1 MDASWHAV
9 MRDILIVL
17 AAFTFTL
24 SCVFGG
30 LVMWQLYRLG
40 RALQRDVQPVI
51 DTALETV
58 ATVRDTSTFMS
69 ERVRSVPLPAK
80 RPPSA
85 GPNAGDGSPAGAA
98 RGAAGMAGAVQRLF
112 RGRR

>member
-9 MRDILIVL
+9 MRDILIIL
-17 AAFTFTL
+17 AALTFTL

-40 RALQRDVQPVI
+40 RALQRDAQPVI

-58 ATVRDTSTFMS
+58 ATVRDTSSFMS

-85 GPNAGDGSPAGAA
+85 VPGGTTGGTTGDGERSG
-98 RGAAGMAGAVQRLF
+98 GVVGAVQRLF